1 MNGVILT
8 RAQREVL
15 RVLERKDLQAIRKN
29 PKMVSG
35 AKHLAVACRKI
46 IRKLES
52 LPKYSSRK
60 KRETLNERIIKIAQ
74 RALEKAGA

>member
-1 MNGVILT
+1 MSGVILT

-15 RVLERKDLQAIRKN
+15 AVLDRKDLQAIRKN
-29 PKMVSG
+29 PNMVTG

-52 LPKYSSRK
+52 QPKYASRK
-60 KRETLNERIIKIAQ
+60 KRETLNARIIKIAQ
-74 RALEKAGA
+74 RALEKSGT